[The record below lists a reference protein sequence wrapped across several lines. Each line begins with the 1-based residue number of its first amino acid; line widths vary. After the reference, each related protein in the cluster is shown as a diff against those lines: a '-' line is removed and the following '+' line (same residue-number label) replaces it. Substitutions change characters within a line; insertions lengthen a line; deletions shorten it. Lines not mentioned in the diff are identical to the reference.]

1 MEMIMIT
8 HFSIARRGFAAILLK
23 LKHPHLQTTDYN
35 QRLIR
40 FVENRGWVVVCVTKK
55 IRS

>member
-1 MEMIMIT
+1 MEIIMIT
-8 HFSIARRGFAAILLK
+8 HFSIARRGFAARLLK

-35 QRLIR
+35 ERLIR